1 LLQIWQSGYSGDLDL
16 DLDLENIPPSLR
28 ERLARLSRENKELK
42 SKVSH
47 SKPKPKLLVDLDPSI
62 MKQNFY
68 QSVVY
73 T

>member
-1 LLQIWQSGYSGDLDL
+1 LLQIWQSGYSGDL

-42 SKVSH
+42 SKVS
-47 SKPKPKLLVDLDPSI
+47 KPKPKLLVDLDPSI